1 MPLRDAATI
10 LENIFDTA
18 FRDTPCDFGKAVL
31 ASFAPDASRASA
43 IACRRAEHRC
53 SVAACGRNPM
63 AVTRKMAAC
72 AALAAC
78 ALIGLAASFAA
89 ADDYPSRP
97 VTIVVP
103 FTPGGSTDMLGRYEA
118 DVLQRGLQ
126 GSFIVE
132 NRPGAGGEI
141 GIAYAAKAAPDG
153 YTLLHAPSVI
163 TLLPYLKKHVSYDLT
178 KDFDPI
184 GLIGLTQFGLVVSP
198 SLPVKSVAELIGL
211 AKKNPDALT
220 YASAGIG
227 TPHQIFA
234 ELFKTMTGV
243 NIRHIP
249 YKGSI
254 PGLTDV
260 ASGNISMEFTDLAPA
275 MPLIQAGKLKLI
287 AMLANT
293 RSPDMPD
300 VPSVAET
307 VPGYDAKSWQGLFAR
322 AGTPKTIVERIS
334 TALRPD
340 LQRPETAARF
350 KAIGIVA
357 QADTPEEFRAFI
369 ASESVK
375 WGKVIHAAGI
385 EPTD

>member
-1 MPLRDAATI
+1 
-10 LENIFDTA
+10 
-18 FRDTPCDFGKAVL
+18 
-31 ASFAPDASRASA
+31 
-43 IACRRAEHRC
+43 
-53 SVAACGRNPM
+53 M
-63 AVTRKMAAC
+63 AVMRKTAAC
-72 AALAAC
+72 AAMA
-78 ALIGLAASFAA
+78 GLALSFAA

-103 FTPGGSTDMLGRYEA
+103 FTPGGSTAILGRYEA
-118 DVLQRGLQ
+118 DVLQRALH
-126 GSFIVE
+126 GSFVVE

-141 GIAYAAKAAPDG
+141 GIALGAKAAPDG

-163 TLLPYLKKHVSYDLT
+163 TLLPYLKKHVSYDLA
-178 KDFDPI
+178 KDFDPV
-184 GLIGLTQFGLVVSP
+184 GLIGLTLFGLVVPP
-198 SLPVKSVAELIGL
+198 SLQVNSVADLIAL
-211 AKKNPDALT
+211 ARSKPDALT

-243 NIRHIP
+243 KIRHIP
-249 YKGSI
+249 YKGTM

-260 ASGNISMEFTDLAPA
+260 ASGNVSMEFTDLAPA
-275 MPLIQAGKLKLI
+275 LPLIHAGKLKLI
-287 AMLANT
+287 AVLANA

-322 AGTPKTIVERIS
+322 AGTPKTIVDRIS
-334 TALRPD
+334 AALRPD

-357 QADTPEEFRAFI
+357 QSDTPEEFRAFI